1 MQNARQSLED
11 RVVNLTYSLEALFHL
26 TMTKGSQSKSSML
39 RKFWHTLGTKN
50 RLGATQ
56 QCHLCKNLSA
66 QEPLLTIY
74 YHDLFDT
81 AEAGC
86 PSCTTLLRI
95 CERFTPVGLQDS
107 VLDDIHV
114 NSFFRGGERYAVDLE
129 LPEWNEIIGLSV
141 MPGMPNPYNLPI
153 VVDTISVSSDKRSE
167 PLGPSA
173 LDLSAVAGLSGR
185 LVPQRAN
192 SIREDA
198 RQGSAQAERISR
210 RSGKARLRFANEQGP
225 KPLDPS
231 CSIGAHSI
239 NSSILQIQN
248 WLQTCLET
256 HRSCRSSLN
265 SRLPARVLHVG
276 QTDESKIFLVEPQD
290 NISYIC
296 LSYSWGKS
304 EFLKLTTENLQACRE
319 GILVDSLPTS
329 FQHVI
334 ELARRLDVKYVWID
348 ALCILQNDQRD
359 WEVEGSKMADIYQS
373 SLLTIAM
380 TNGSNPDQDCLPKIE
395 IETIDSIQ
403 ARLIYHFL
411 DNSLSNGFYFPLT
424 ERAWAFQERL
434 LAPWVL
440 HFGPHELF
448 WECSSGEKCECGR
461 TVKFRVNKQDCSC
474 LLVQE
479 NNGKPDVQLDRFWRS
494 IVEFYS
500 NHNLTFKADRLP
512 ALAGIA
518 AAMQNIRHGTYL
530 AGLWSDSLALDLLWR
545 PCADFGTRFSS
556 SPSWSW
562 ATIDG
567 PVEYW
572 PFSKHAQTT
581 IECEIEDF
589 DCEPDGVSTTGS
601 IKSGWIR
608 LKSSMVECYLLTDGF
623 VVLADKGE
631 LLWRK
636 RNFEGVCF
644 TFDTATKG
652 QEFTF
657 YILRMTS
664 WQWEDT
670 PVKKGYYGEDCLLVR
685 PVDESGRR
693 FERIGFAGHEE
704 HVLPLDWSAEE
715 RRVITI

>member
-1 MQNARQSLED
+1 
-11 RVVNLTYSLEALFHL
+11 
-26 TMTKGSQSKSSML
+26 
-39 RKFWHTLGTKN
+39 
-50 RLGATQ
+50 
-56 QCHLCKNLSA
+56 
-66 QEPLLTIY
+66 
-74 YHDLFDT
+74 
-81 AEAGC
+81 
-86 PSCTTLLRI
+86 
-95 CERFTPVGLQDS
+95 
-107 VLDDIHV
+107 
-114 NSFFRGGERYAVDLE
+114 
-129 LPEWNEIIGLSV
+129 

-153 VVDTISVSSDKRSE
+153 VADTISASDRKSE
-167 PLGPSA
+167 QLGPSI
-173 LDLSAVAGLSGR
+173 LDPQAVAGR
-185 LVPQRAN
+185 LVPQRLN
-192 SIREDA
+192 SIREVA
-198 RQGSAQAERISR
+198 RQGSTQPEKISR
-210 RSGKARLRFANEQGP
+210 RSSKATPRFTNEQGP

-239 NSSILQIQN
+239 HSSIPQIQL

-256 HRSCRSSLN
+256 HWSCRSALN
-265 SRLPARVLHVG
+265 SRLPARVLDVG
-276 QTDESKIFLVEPQD
+276 QTDVSKIFLVEPQD
-290 NISYIC
+290 NTAYIC

-304 EFLKLTTENLQACRE
+304 EFLKLTTKNLQACRG

-329 FQHVI
+329 FQHAI
-334 ELARRLDVKYVWID
+334 ELARRLEVRYIWID

-359 WEVEGSKMADIYQS
+359 WEIEGSKMADIYQS

-395 IETIDSIQ
+395 IDTIDSIQ
-403 ARLIYHFL
+403 ARLVYHFL
-411 DNSLSNGFYFPLT
+411 DHFLPNSFYFPLT

-434 LAPWVL
+434 LAPRVL

-448 WECSSGEKCECGR
+448 WECLSGEKCECGR
-461 TVKFRVNKQDCSC
+461 IVKFRVNKQDCSY
-474 LLVQE
+474 LLIQE
-479 NNGKPDVQLDRFWRS
+479 REDGPGVQLDRFWRS

-518 AAMQNIRHGTYL
+518 AAMQNVRHGTYL

-545 PCADFGTRFSS
+545 PSADIGTRLSS

-572 PFSKHAQTT
+572 PFSKDAQTN
-581 IECEIEDF
+581 IKCEIEDF
-589 DCEPDGVSTTGS
+589 DCEPEGISMTGR
-601 IKSGWIR
+601 IKSGWIQ
-608 LKSSMVECYLLTDGF
+608 LKSSMLECCLLTDGSI
-623 VVLADKGE
+623 VLADKGE
-631 LLWRK
+631 FLRRK

-644 TFDTATKG
+644 SFDTATED
-652 QEFTF
+652 QEFVF

-664 WQWEDT
+664 WQRGEI
-670 PVKKGYYGEDCLLVR
+670 PAKKGYYGEDFLLLR

-715 RRVITI
+715 LHVITIV

>member
-1 MQNARQSLED
+1 
-11 RVVNLTYSLEALFHL
+11 
-26 TMTKGSQSKSSML
+26 
-39 RKFWHTLGTKN
+39 
-50 RLGATQ
+50 
-56 QCHLCKNLSA
+56 
-66 QEPLLTIY
+66 
-74 YHDLFDT
+74 
-81 AEAGC
+81 
-86 PSCTTLLRI
+86 
-95 CERFTPVGLQDS
+95 
-107 VLDDIHV
+107 
-114 NSFFRGGERYAVDLE
+114 
-129 LPEWNEIIGLSV
+129 
-141 MPGMPNPYNLPI
+141 MPNPYNLPI
-153 VVDTISVSSDKRSE
+153 VVDTISDSDKRSE
-167 PLGPSA
+167 PLKPSA
-173 LDLSAVAGLSGR
+173 LNLPAVAGLSAR
-185 LVPQRAN
+185 LVPQRVD
-192 SIREDA
+192 SIYEDA
-198 RQGSAQAERISR
+198 QQDSTQPVRNSR
-210 RSGKARLRFANEQGP
+210 RSGKATQGFANEQGP

-231 CSIGAHSI
+231 CSIGARSI
-239 NSSILQIQN
+239 SSSIPQIQL

-256 HRSCRSSLN
+256 HRSCRSALN

-276 QTDESKIFLVEPQD
+276 QTDESSIYLVEPQD
-290 NISYIC
+290 NTAYIC

-304 EFLKLTTENLQACRE
+304 EFLKLTTKNLQACRE

-348 ALCILQNDQRD
+348 ALCILQNDKRD

-373 SLLTIAM
+373 SLLTVAM
-380 TNGSNPDQDCLPKIE
+380 SNGSNPDQDCLPKIE

-411 DNSLSNGFYFPLT
+411 DYFLPNGFYFPLT

-434 LAPWVL
+434 LAPRVL

-448 WECSSGEKCECGR
+448 WECLSGERCECGR

-474 LLVQE
+474 LLVQ
-479 NNGKPDVQLDRFWRS
+479 GRKDGPDVQLDRFWRS

-518 AAMQNIRHGTYL
+518 VAMQNVRHGTYL

-545 PCADFGTRFSS
+545 PVAAIGTRFSS

-589 DCEPDGVSTTGS
+589 DCEPDGISMTGR

-631 LLWRK
+631 LLWHK

-644 TFDTATKG
+644 SFDTATEG
-652 QEFTF
+652 QEFIF

-664 WQWEDT
+664 WQREEN
-670 PVKKGYYGEDCLLVR
+670 PVKEGYYGEDCLLLR
-685 PVDESGRR
+685 SVDESGRH

-704 HVLPLDWSAEE
+704 HVLPLDWSTGE
-715 RRVITI
+715 RRVITIL